1 MPPLELISAHDVHA
15 QAHLQS
21 LLEAV
26 ISQVSAVRR
35 ALRCMG
41 SQPPVCL
48 LRGMGSVR
56 RVPDALITGDSMLDS
71 IRSQAA
77 LGTFTPLEAL
87 PTTLKAVS
95 KAVDKRP
102 CGRLACR
109 MKAGSKSET
118 GRTLTCCWGSC

>member
-26 ISQVSAVRR
+26 ISQVSADRR

-56 RVPDALITGDSMLDS
+56 QVPDALITGDSMDS
-71 IRSQAA
+71 IGSQAA
-77 LGTFTPLEAL
+77 ISTFTPLEAL
-87 PTTLKAVS
+87 STTLKAVS
-95 KAVDKRP
+95 KAVNNRP
-102 CGRLACR
+102 CGRLACK

-118 GRTLTCCWGSC
+118 RRTLTCCWGSC